1 MPKEIYRKFHDTEP
15 DKIVEIPFK
24 IPKTLTKIGKCLS
37 IEYSCSHPS
46 KFTEGTYRHDFKKH
60 PLLATDGKN
69 LYIIGKIKIT
79 KRGIEDK

>member
-1 MPKEIYRKFHDTEP
+1 MSKKLYRTFHDAEP
-15 DKIVEIPFK
+15 DKIVKIPFK

-46 KFTEGTYRHDFKKH
+46 KFTEETYHHDFKEK
-60 PLLATDGKN
+60 PLLATDSKN

-79 KRGIEDK
+79 NRGIEG